1 MTKDNVVM
9 IGSKRLDSDFK
20 PSFAEQIPLLGAT
33 TPRIHSKLN
42 DLPSKGQE
50 FIDFCNSI
58 NQPLL
63 PHQEWLAIQAH
74 KVKPDGRWAHPL
86 VVCVQ
91 ARQNG
96 KTYLM
101 KNRILMGLFEW
112 KDRLQIGTAHRL
124 TTSLETFRD
133 LVSTIESNEALAKQ
147 VKRVRWAHGSEEI
160 ETLDGC
166 RYMVKAG
173 ASAARGIS
181 KPETVF
187 MDEVRELKDETTWAS
202 LRYTM
207 MASDHP
213 QLWALSNAGDQ
224 HSVVLNLL
232 KDRGMAAAGGGT
244 TDDIFYAEW
253 SGHTDEINNEANWI
267 AANPA
272 LGRTIHI
279 DNIKSA
285 LNDPPDVF
293 RTEVLS
299 RWVATISSAIQAA
312 EWEACGEDDIDLSLN
327 EATWFGLDC
336 SPDRR
341 HAALVG
347 AQKMSDDR
355 FIVKLLHTWSNPIS
369 LDHLS
374 MANDISHYL
383 RKYPYEILAY
393 SKRTASGVAARLSP
407 AGFLTTDID
416 GGLYGQACD
425 EFLSSVTSKRL
436 RHPKQAE
443 FTKQV
448 LSAARLPYGDGA
460 WIITRKATNTVVT
473 ASVAAALAT
482 HFATRPKT
490 EIDILIG

>member
-1 MTKDNVVM
+1 MIKNNVVD
-9 IGSKRLDSDFK
+9 IGLNRDKSDLQV
-20 PSFAEQIPLLGAT
+20 PLSADIPLLGST

-58 NQPLL
+58 GQPLM

-74 KVKPDGRWAHPL
+74 KVRPDGRWAHPL
-86 VVCVQ
+86 CVAVQ

-96 KTYLM
+96 KTYFM

-112 KDRLQIGTAHRL
+112 QDHLQIGTAHRL

-133 LVSTIESNEALAKQ
+133 LVSTIESNEGLAKQ
-147 VKRVRWAHGSEEI
+147 VKRIRWAHGSEEI
-160 ETLDGC
+160 ETLNGC

-181 KPETVF
+181 KPETVYL
-187 MDEVRELKDETTWAS
+187 DEVREFKDETTWAS

-224 HSVVLNLL
+224 HSIVLNLL
-232 KDRGMAAAGGGT
+232 RDRGMAASGGGT
-244 TDDIFYAEW
+244 TDEIFYAEW
-253 SGHTDEINNEANWI
+253 SGHSDEINNEANWI

-299 RWVATISSAIQAA
+299 RWVATISSAIPAQ
-312 EWEACGEDDIDLSLN
+312 EWEACGEDDIDLKLD
-327 EATWFGLDC
+327 EPTWFGLDC

-341 HAALVG
+341 NAALVG
-347 AQKMSDDR
+347 AQKTDDNR

-369 LDHLS
+369 LDHLG

-383 RKYPYEILAY
+383 LKYPYEILAY

-407 AGFLTTDID
+407 AGFITSDID

-436 RHPKQAE
+436 RHPNQPE

-460 WIITRKATNTVVT
+460 WVITRKATNTVVT